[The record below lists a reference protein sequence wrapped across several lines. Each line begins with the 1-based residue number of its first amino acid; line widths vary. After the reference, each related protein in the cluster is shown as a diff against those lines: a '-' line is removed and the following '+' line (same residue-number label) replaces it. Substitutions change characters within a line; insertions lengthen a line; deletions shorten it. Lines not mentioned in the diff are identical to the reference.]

1 MKRTAYAFRRSVAA
15 CVFTLHLHEGDFSC
29 RMSQC
34 YGFNM
39 AASYSM
45 NFKMAASNY
54 MYFKMAASASDV
66 FVFVSETVVRPADT
80 LD

>member
-1 MKRTAYAFRRSVAA
+1 
-15 CVFTLHLHEGDFSC
+15 
-29 RMSQC
+29 
-34 YGFNM
+34 M

-45 NFKMAASNY
+45 NFKMAVSY
-54 MYFKMAASASDV
+54 HMYFKMAASASDV